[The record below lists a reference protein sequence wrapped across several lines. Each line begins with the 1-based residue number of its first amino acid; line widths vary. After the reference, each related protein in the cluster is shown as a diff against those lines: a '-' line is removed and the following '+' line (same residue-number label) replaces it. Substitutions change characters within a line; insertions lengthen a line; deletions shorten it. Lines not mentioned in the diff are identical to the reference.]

1 MTLRTILLVLA
12 GAAILVN
19 GLSIGMIM
27 AALDKRGQ
35 KTNKFLVRLYFF
47 KYLGAYRALTT
58 KETGKPG
65 PFYGLWIGS
74 FIALLAFALAAILI
88 ARL

>member
-1 MTLRTILLVLA
+1 MGIRTLFLVLA

-27 AALDKRGQ
+27 GTLSKRGQ
-35 KTNKFLVRLYFF
+35 KTNPFLVRLYFF
-47 KYLGAYRALTT
+47 KYLGAYRDITRR
-58 KETGKPG
+58 ETGKPG
-65 PFYGLWIGS
+65 PFYALWIGS
-74 FIALLAFALAAILI
+74 FILILAFGLAAILV